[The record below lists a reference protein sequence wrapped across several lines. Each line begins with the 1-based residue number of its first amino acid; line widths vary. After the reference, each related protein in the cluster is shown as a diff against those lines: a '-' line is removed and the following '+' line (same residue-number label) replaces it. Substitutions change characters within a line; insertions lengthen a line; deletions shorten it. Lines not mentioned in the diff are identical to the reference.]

1 MRIVDK
7 TKNEI
12 KKIKDLNLEDI
23 FRFKDDEDGE
33 EELFMKV
40 SNNYDRI
47 SANAYNF
54 SKSELTCFM
63 YDTEVEVIPAE
74 LILHEKGWSEE

>member
-23 FRFKDDEDGE
+23 FRFKDDENDE
-33 EELFMKV
+33 KELFMKV
-40 SNNYDRI
+40 SN
-47 SANAYNF
+47 SYNF
-54 SKSELTCFM
+54 SKHELICFM
-63 YDTEVEVIPAE
+63 CDTEVEVIPAE
-74 LILHEKGWSEE
+74 LILHEKGWSEK

>member
-40 SNNYDRI
+40 SN
-47 SANAYNF
+47 AYNF
-54 SKSELTCFM
+54 SKHELICFM
-63 YDTEVEVIPAE
+63 CDTEVEVIPAE
-74 LILHEKGWSEE
+74 LILHEKGWSEK